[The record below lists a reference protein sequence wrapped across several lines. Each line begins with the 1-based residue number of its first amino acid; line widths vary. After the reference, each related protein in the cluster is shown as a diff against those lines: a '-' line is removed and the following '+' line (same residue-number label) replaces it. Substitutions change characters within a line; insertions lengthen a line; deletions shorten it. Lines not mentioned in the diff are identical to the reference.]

1 MSRPVGERQHS
12 ATSQPCTGQGG
23 LLPRGGQLMVTWQRN
38 RALKICNPQDDGQ
51 EGTKHKMKQKTSS
64 KTGEEHSLFSDYSS
78 PDQLGSGWGI
88 VPHSKR
94 ITALVPV
101 PAGGAREATYPCFSS
116 SLPRP
121 LKINLQRDRDGKRGG
136 ETSVCGCLSHTPYLG
151 TRPDQACALTG
162 N

>member
-1 MSRPVGERQHS
+1 MSRPVGKRQHS

-23 LLPRGGQLMVTWQRN
+23 LSPRGGQLMVTWQRN
-38 RALKICNPQDDGQ
+38 RALKIRNPQDDGQ

-64 KTGEEHSLFSDYSS
+64 KTGEEHSRISDYSS

-101 PAGGAREATYPCFSS
+101 PSWGSTRGNLSMFLFLSS
-116 SLPRP
+116 PPSENKLAERQGR
-121 LKINLQRDRDGKRGG
+121 KKRGRNI
-136 ETSVCGCLSHTPYLG
+136 SVWLPLTHPLPGDTP
-151 TRPDQACALTG
+151 
-162 N
+162 